1 MLYIY
6 INMSDYSDNEKY
18 SDDEVDFEEEI
29 EVEYQDEENEE
40 LYPVDEEEML
50 IDIKFNN
57 RTIFENINKINE
69 LSNSDYKENNKEIN
83 KISRPVLTKYEL
95 TKVIGVRMEQI
106 ASGMKPFIHIK
117 HKKNMDI
124 YQIVLMELREKKVPF
139 IIKRNMPNGQFEY
152 WKLQDLEYN
161 I

>member
-1 MLYIY
+1 
-6 INMSDYSDNEKY
+6 MSDYSDNENY
-18 SDDEVDFEEEI
+18 SDEEVDFEEELEI
-29 EVEYQDEENEE
+29 DYQDEEQEENEE
-40 LYPVDEEEML
+40 LEPADEEEML
-50 IDIKFNN
+50 IDTKFNN

-69 LSNSDYKENNKEIN
+69 LSNTSYEEDNKQIK

-106 ASGMKPFIHIK
+106 ASGMKPLIQIK
-117 HKKNMDI
+117 NKKNMDI

-139 IIKRNMPNGQFEY
+139 IIKRNLPNGQFEY
-152 WKLQDLEYN
+152 WKLEDLEYN